1 MHAFSW
7 QKFPH
12 IQYIYI
18 ILLIRT
24 TLDTCNDIYDNKYAI
39 AIQVQYAVCMVFR
52 Y

>member
-1 MHAFSW
+1 MHAVSW
-7 QKFPH
+7 QKFLR
-12 IQYIYI
+12 IQYIYV

-24 TLDTCNDIYDNKYAI
+24 TLDTYNDIYDNRCAI